1 MRTAVVILNWNTKD
15 YLRRFLPPLLDSLK
29 GLDAGVVVADNAS
42 GDGSREL
49 LEEEFPD
56 VTRIE
61 FDENLGF
68 TGGYDKAV
76 AQLLGGSDGKGAGAP
91 EYLVLLNSDV
101 EVPSGWLQPLVSHL
115 DLHPRC
121 GVCGP
126 KLLALRRRGDGYVRT
141 GEFEYAGA
149 AGGLLDRY
157 GYPFC
162 RGRVPGRTETDSGQY
177 DKVKQVF
184 WVSGAC
190 LATRA
195 SLWRR
200 LGGLDGRFLAHMEEI
215 DFCWRAQRYG
225 YSIAVEPA
233 SVVYHLGGGTLP
245 TNSPRKTY
253 LNYRNN
259 LYMLY
264 KNLPSCRVWYV
275 MPLRMCFDGLSAAVY
290 LLQGRLTLVKQVWR
304 AHMDFYKALRSLR
317 VKRSLIHANT
327 SPDLYKQIFEVIY
340 HGSIVMRYYVGKRKF
355 GNMM

>member
-1 MRTAVVILNWNTKD
+1 MPITKVVILNWNGSAH
-15 YLRRFLPPLLDSLK
+15 LRTFLPSVIRTTPSDI
-29 GLDAGVVVADNAS
+29 GIVVADN
-42 GDGSREL
+42 GSTDDSRNVIRLEFPSVEL
-49 LEEEFPD
+49 LELDANYGFAGGYNRALS
-56 VTRIE
+56 RIE
-61 FDENLGF
+61 ADYFI
-68 TGGYDKAV
+68 
-76 AQLLGGSDGKGAGAP
+76 
-91 EYLVLLNSDV
+91 LLNSDV
-101 EVPSGWLQPLVSHL
+101 ATTEGWCEPLVAAL
-115 DLHPRC
+115 DNNLSLAA
-121 GVCGP
+121 VQP
-126 KLLALRRRGDGYVRT
+126 KIRAYTSPDN
-141 GEFEYAGA
+141 FEYAGA
-149 AGGLLDRY
+149 CGGFIDAL

-162 RGRVPGRTETDSGQY
+162 RGRILQCVETDNGQY
-177 DKVKQVF
+177 DISRRCF
-184 WVSGAC
+184 WASGAC
-190 LATRA
+190 MACRSEAFFRT
-195 SLWRR
+195 
-200 LGGLDGRFLAHMEEI
+200 GGFDEDFFAHMEEI

-264 KNLPSCRVWYV
+264 KNLPSCRLWYV

-317 VKRSLIHANT
+317 VKRRLIHANT

-340 HGSIVMRYYVGKRKF
+340 HGSIVMRYYVGKRNF

>member
-1 MRTAVVILNWNTKD
+1 MPVTKVVILNWNGSAH
-15 YLRRFLPPLLDSLK
+15 LRTFLPSVIRTTPSDI
-29 GLDAGVVVADNAS
+29 GIVVADN
-42 GDGSREL
+42 GSTDHSPNVIRLEFPSVEL
-49 LEEEFPD
+49 LELDANYGFAGGYNRALS
-56 VTRIE
+56 RIE
-61 FDENLGF
+61 ADYFI
-68 TGGYDKAV
+68 
-76 AQLLGGSDGKGAGAP
+76 
-91 EYLVLLNSDV
+91 LLNSDV
-101 EVPSGWLQPLVSHL
+101 ATTEGWCEPLVAAL
-115 DLHPRC
+115 DNNLSLAA
-121 GVCGP
+121 VQP
-126 KLLALRRRGDGYVRT
+126 KIRAYTSPDN
-141 GEFEYAGA
+141 FEYAGA
-149 AGGLLDRY
+149 CGGFIDAL

-162 RGRVPGRTETDSGQY
+162 RGRILQCVETDNGQY
-177 DKVKQVF
+177 DISRRCF
-184 WVSGAC
+184 WASGAC
-190 LATRA
+190 MACRSEAFFRT
-195 SLWRR
+195 
-200 LGGLDGRFLAHMEEI
+200 GGFDEDFFAHMEEI

-264 KNLPSCRVWYV
+264 KNLPSCRLWYV

-317 VKRSLIHANT
+317 VKRRLIHANT

>member
-56 VTRIE
+56 VTRIG

-190 LATRA
+190 LVTSA
-195 SLWRR
+195 
-200 LGGLDGRFLAHMEEI
+200 GG
-215 DFCWRAQRYG
+215 
-225 YSIAVEPA
+225 
-233 SVVYHLGGGTLP
+233 
-245 TNSPRKTY
+245 
-253 LNYRNN
+253 
-259 LYMLY
+259 
-264 KNLPSCRVWYV
+264 
-275 MPLRMCFDGLSAAVY
+275 
-290 LLQGRLTLVKQVWR
+290 
-304 AHMDFYKALRSLR
+304 RSLR
-317 VKRSLIHANT
+317 ASAWRWFRKAAYGIWEAVRFRRVLRS
-327 SPDLYKQIFEVIY
+327 S
-340 HGSIVMRYYVGKRKF
+340 SS
-355 GNMM
+355 

>member
-1 MRTAVVILNWNTKD
+1 MPVTKVVILNWNGSAH
-15 YLRRFLPPLLDSLK
+15 LRTFLPSVIRTTPSDI
-29 GLDAGVVVADNAS
+29 GIVVADN
-42 GDGSREL
+42 GSTDDSRNVIRLEFPSVEL
-49 LEEEFPD
+49 LELDANYGFAGGYNRALS
-56 VTRIE
+56 RIE
-61 FDENLGF
+61 ADYFI
-68 TGGYDKAV
+68 
-76 AQLLGGSDGKGAGAP
+76 
-91 EYLVLLNSDV
+91 LLNSDV
-101 EVPSGWLQPLVSHL
+101 ATTEGWCEPLVAAL
-115 DLHPRC
+115 DNNLSLAA
-121 GVCGP
+121 VQP
-126 KLLALRRRGDGYVRT
+126 KIRAYTSPDN
-141 GEFEYAGA
+141 FEYAGA
-149 AGGLLDRY
+149 CGGFIDAL

-162 RGRVPGRTETDSGQY
+162 RGRILQCVETDNGQY
-177 DKVKQVF
+177 DISRRCF
-184 WVSGAC
+184 WASGAC
-190 LATRA
+190 MACRSEAFFRT
-195 SLWRR
+195 
-200 LGGLDGRFLAHMEEI
+200 GGFDEDFFAHMEEI

-264 KNLPSCRVWYV
+264 KNLPSGRLWYV

-317 VKRSLIHANT
+317 IKRRLIHANT

>member
-1 MRTAVVILNWNTKD
+1 MPVTKVVILNWNGSAH
-15 YLRRFLPPLLDSLK
+15 LRTFLPSVIRTTPSDI
-29 GLDAGVVVADNAS
+29 GIVVADN
-42 GDGSREL
+42 GSTDDSRNVIRLEFPSVEL
-49 LEEEFPD
+49 LELDANYGFAGGYNRALS
-56 VTRIE
+56 RIE
-61 FDENLGF
+61 ADYFI
-68 TGGYDKAV
+68 
-76 AQLLGGSDGKGAGAP
+76 
-91 EYLVLLNSDV
+91 LLNSDV
-101 EVPSGWLQPLVSHL
+101 ATTEGWCEPLVAAL
-115 DLHPRC
+115 DNNLSLAA
-121 GVCGP
+121 VQP
-126 KLLALRRRGDGYVRT
+126 KIRAYTSPDN
-141 GEFEYAGA
+141 FEYAGA
-149 AGGLLDRY
+149 CGGFIDAL

-162 RGRVPGRTETDSGQY
+162 RGRILQCVETDNGQY
-177 DKVKQVF
+177 DISRRCF
-184 WVSGAC
+184 WASGAC
-190 LATRA
+190 MACRSEAFFRT
-195 SLWRR
+195 
-200 LGGLDGRFLAHMEEI
+200 GGFDEDFFAHMEEI

-264 KNLPSCRVWYV
+264 KNLPSCRLWYV

-317 VKRSLIHANT
+317 VKRRLIHANT

>member
-1 MRTAVVILNWNTKD
+1 MPVTKVVILNWNGSAH
-15 YLRRFLPPLLDSLK
+15 LRTFLPSVIRTTPSDI
-29 GLDAGVVVADNAS
+29 GIVVADN
-42 GDGSREL
+42 GSTDDSRNVIRLEFPSVEL
-49 LEEEFPD
+49 LELDANYGFAGGYNRALS
-56 VTRIE
+56 RIE
-61 FDENLGF
+61 ADYFI
-68 TGGYDKAV
+68 
-76 AQLLGGSDGKGAGAP
+76 
-91 EYLVLLNSDV
+91 LLNSDV
-101 EVPSGWLQPLVSHL
+101 ATTEGWCEPLVAAL
-115 DLHPRC
+115 DNNLSLAA
-121 GVCGP
+121 VQP
-126 KLLALRRRGDGYVRT
+126 KIRAYTSPDN
-141 GEFEYAGA
+141 FEYAGA
-149 AGGLLDRY
+149 CGGFIDAL

-162 RGRVPGRTETDSGQY
+162 RGRILQCVETDNGQY
-177 DKVKQVF
+177 DISRRCS
-184 WVSGAC
+184 WASGAC
-190 LATRA
+190 MACRSEAFFRT
-195 SLWRR
+195 
-200 LGGLDGRFLAHMEEI
+200 GGFDEDFFAHMEEI

-264 KNLPSCRVWYV
+264 KNLPSCRLWYV

-317 VKRSLIHANT
+317 VKRRLIHANT

>member
-1 MRTAVVILNWNTKD
+1 MPVTKVVILNWNGSAH
-15 YLRRFLPPLLDSLK
+15 LRTFLPSVIRTTPSDI
-29 GLDAGVVVADNAS
+29 GIVVADN
-42 GDGSREL
+42 GSTDDSRNVIRLEFPSVEL
-49 LEEEFPD
+49 LELDANYGFAGGYNRALS
-56 VTRIE
+56 RIE
-61 FDENLGF
+61 ADYFI
-68 TGGYDKAV
+68 
-76 AQLLGGSDGKGAGAP
+76 
-91 EYLVLLNSDV
+91 LLNSDV
-101 EVPSGWLQPLVSHL
+101 ATTEGWCEPLVAAL
-115 DLHPRC
+115 DNNLSLAA
-121 GVCGP
+121 VQP
-126 KLLALRRRGDGYVRT
+126 KIRAYTSPDN
-141 GEFEYAGA
+141 FEYAGA
-149 AGGLLDRY
+149 CGGFIDVL

-162 RGRVPGRTETDSGQY
+162 RGRILQCVETDNGQY
-177 DKVKQVF
+177 DISRRCF
-184 WVSGAC
+184 WASGAC
-190 LATRA
+190 MACRSEAFFRT
-195 SLWRR
+195 
-200 LGGLDGRFLAHMEEI
+200 GGFDEDFFAHMEEI

-264 KNLPSCRVWYV
+264 KNLPSCRLWYV
-275 MPLRMCFDGLSAAVY
+275 IPLRMCLDGLSAVVY

-317 VKRSLIHANT
+317 IKRRLIHANT

>member
-177 DKVKQVF
+177 DTVKQVF

-200 LGGLDGRFLAHMEEI
+200 LGGLDSRFFAHMEEI
-215 DFCWRAQRYG
+215 DFCWRAQLAG
-225 YSIAVEPA
+225 FSVE
-233 SVVYHLGGGTLP
+233 VVPESRVWHLGGGSLP
-245 TNSPRKTY
+245 QNSPFKLK
-253 LNYRNN
+253 LNFRN
-259 LYMLY
+259 
-264 KNLPSCRVWYV
+264 S
-275 MPLRMCFDGLSAAVY
+275 
-290 LLQGRLTLVKQVWR
+290 LL
-304 AHMDFYKALRSLR
+304 MRS
-317 VKRSLIHANT
+317 S
-327 SPDLYKQIFEVIY
+327 
-340 HGSIVMRYYVGKRKF
+340 
-355 GNMM
+355 